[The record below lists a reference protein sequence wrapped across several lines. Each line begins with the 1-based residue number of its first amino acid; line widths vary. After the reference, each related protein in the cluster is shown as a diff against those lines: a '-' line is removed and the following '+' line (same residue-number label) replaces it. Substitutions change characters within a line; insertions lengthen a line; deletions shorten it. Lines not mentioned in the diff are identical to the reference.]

1 MTLSLIVL
9 MCTFSLIMSITPGPV
24 NLMIISSGINYGF
37 KKTFMFVSGATIGFT
52 LLLIF
57 VAFGLDKFINKDSYF
72 MNTIE
77 IVGTSFI
84 IYLGYKILSTKSN
97 IEIKNK
103 NKNVLKFYQGF
114 ILQWL
119 NPKAWIASI
128 SGISMFSMSLNTIY
142 LFILIYFIICYLS
155 LSFWAFIGERT
166 TKFLNTNKRLKIFNV
181 LMGSFLIFTAIL
193 LFVEKYLII

>member
-1 MTLSLIVL
+1 MTLSLIIL
-9 MCTFSLIMSITPGPV
+9 MCSFSFIMSITPGPV

-72 MNTIE
+72 MNIIE
-77 IVGTSFI
+77 IIGTSFI
-84 IYLGYKILSTKSN
+84 IYLGYKILSTKST

-103 NKNVLKFYQGF
+103 NNNVLKFYQGF

-193 LFVEKYLII
+193 LFIEKYLII

>member
-77 IVGTSFI
+77 IVGTSF